1 MGFINVPPGQEDT
14 KRRSSRK
21 DISKRYREIFR
32 VLCVCV
38 MDLLSIN
45 SHHSL
50 SHLLN
55 CVLSP
60 AAGSRERHLVVVLL
74 LLGSYFALSCFYYY
88 CLYSG
93 EEEEYKKKHSRRKPL
108 TFISAPTSP
117 VSVHGITIYTAR

>member
-1 MGFINVPPGQEDT
+1 VINEVKWGFINVPPGQEDT

-55 CVLSP
+55 CILSP
-60 AAGSRERHLVVVLL
+60 AAGSRDTWWWFFFFSVVISLCLVFIIIV
-74 LLGSYFALSCFYYY
+74 YIQA
-88 CLYSG
+88 
-93 EEEEYKKKHSRRKPL
+93 KKKNIRR
-108 TFISAPTSP
+108 S
-117 VSVHGITIYTAR
+117 TAEENR